1 MRQTQATDCRTL
13 PFDVAEV
20 FAALLDFESY
30 PRWWPAQLRVRVLKA
45 TPERVGSRIEVR
57 PRGGV
62 FVCEIAQVVPDR
74 EILIGYVEG
83 VQRGTGRWRF
93 EKVAEGTRACYQ
105 IDLEPQGW
113 LPRLLS
119 NVMNFGKLHSRSMEK
134 VFDGLEEWL
143 RGRKSSAEG
152 PQP

>member
-1 MRQTQATDCRTL
+1 MRQTQANDCRTL

-20 FAALLDFESY
+20 FAALLDFENY
-30 PRWWPAQLRVRVLKA
+30 PRWWPAQLRVRVLKVS
-45 TPERVGSRIEVR
+45 PERVGSRIEVR

-62 FVCEIAQVVPDR
+62 FVCEIVQVVPDR

-83 VQRGTGRWRF
+83 VHMGTGRWRF
-93 EKVAEGTRACYQ
+93 EKVAEGTCACYQ
-105 IDLEPQGW
+105 IDLEPHGW

-134 VFDGLEEWL
+134 VFDGLEGWL
-143 RGRKSSAEG
+143 RAR
-152 PQP
+152 